1 MPFVTGLFVL
11 SFCFVFYV
19 IWHQFLR
26 KDARLSVGIKVLQK
40 KMNMLETLSHQTDVQ
55 LNKGITLLDKK
66 NKDLEKIVSE
76 ARFCIFKMEKLL
88 SGFEEKNSQ
97 FFKKNQNSSSQK
109 ISLVSDSEKN
119 SQKESEKNLQSN
131 SQKNFQH
138 ASDLQQTSEK
148 NSSGIKK
155 IALVKKVK
163 FNFGESPFSRIKEEK
178 EDKSSQKESY
188 FPTLDP

>member
-97 FFKKNQNSSSQK
+97 FFKKNQNPSSQK

-119 SQKESEKNLQSN
+119 SQKESE
-131 SQKNFQH
+131 KNFQH